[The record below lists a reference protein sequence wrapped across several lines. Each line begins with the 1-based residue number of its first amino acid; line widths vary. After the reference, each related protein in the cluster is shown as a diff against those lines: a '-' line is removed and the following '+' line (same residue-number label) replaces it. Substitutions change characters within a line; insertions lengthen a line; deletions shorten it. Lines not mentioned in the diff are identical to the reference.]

1 MLAWGTGAQGR
12 VSGAAKLLVQT
23 GPKEENVT
31 ETGRLGLGPV
41 DQVSY
46 VVEDLER
53 ALPRYQALYGPFEV
67 GVAPLRECTIHGAVT
82 DCTLRVAV
90 NRSGP
95 LEIELIQVLDGST
108 PHSEHLRTHGEG
120 LHHVRFRVEG
130 LERKLA
136 ELEREGYTTVFHKR
150 FGPTLAFAYLET
162 PREIGGSLIEL
173 LEMPGSV

>member
-1 MLAWGTGAQGR
+1 
-12 VSGAAKLLVQT
+12 
-23 GPKEENVT
+23 VT

-41 DQVSY
+41 DQISY

-53 ALPRYQALYGPFEV
+53 ALPRYQALYGPFEI
-67 GVAPLRECTIHGAVT
+67 GVAPLRDCRIRGEAA

-95 LEIELIQVLDGST
+95 LEVELIQVLEGRT
-108 PHSEHLRTHGEG
+108 PHSEHLRAHGEG
-120 LHHVRFRVEG
+120 LHHVRFRVQT

-136 ELEREGYTTVFHKR
+136 ELEREGYTTIFYKR
-150 FGPTLAFAYLET
+150 FGANLAFAYLET

-173 LEMPGSV
+173 LEMPGAA